1 MPDRPV
7 LVAYASRHHGTEGI
21 AREVATTLRAGGFRV
36 DFRRAQNVARVGRYV
51 AVVVGSAVYMVQ
63 WEEAALALLR
73 RERAALARRPVW
85 LFSSGPVGDG
95 KTTRRPE
102 TVPHPEIVAGLADEI
117 GVRGSAMFGGR
128 VDTDEAG
135 FDMEVMAAAGLQGDW
150 RDLSRVR
157 AWSHAVAVAIRAEVD
172 CQAAA
177 LADAAREAAMTTE
190 AADAP
195 EAAREAVAAT
205 DSLV

>member
-21 AREVATTLRAGGFRV
+21 AREVATTLRADGLRV
-36 DFRRAQNVARVGRYV
+36 DFRRAQNVASVGRYV
-51 AVVVGSAVYMVQ
+51 AVVVGSAVYMAQ

-73 RERAALARRPVW
+73 RERATLARRPVW

-102 TVPHPEIVAGLADEI
+102 TVPHPEVVAGLADEI

-157 AWSHAVAVAIRAEVD
+157 AWSHAVAVAIRAEVAS
-172 CQAAA
+172 QAAV
-177 LADAAREAAMTTE
+177 AAE
-190 AADAP
+190 AADSP